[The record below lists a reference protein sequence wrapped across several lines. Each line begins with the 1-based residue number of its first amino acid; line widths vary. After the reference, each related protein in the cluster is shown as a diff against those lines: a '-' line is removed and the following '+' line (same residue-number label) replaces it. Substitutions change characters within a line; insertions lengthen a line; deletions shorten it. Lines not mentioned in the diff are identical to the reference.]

1 MKMMRKKMID
11 TEDKNGPKNYKYSGG
26 REAYYKNK
34 SEKTIIGR
42 IFNQLEQ
49 KKQNKTISP

>member
-34 SEKTIIGR
+34 SDKTIIGR

-49 KKQNKTISP
+49 KKQNKTISH